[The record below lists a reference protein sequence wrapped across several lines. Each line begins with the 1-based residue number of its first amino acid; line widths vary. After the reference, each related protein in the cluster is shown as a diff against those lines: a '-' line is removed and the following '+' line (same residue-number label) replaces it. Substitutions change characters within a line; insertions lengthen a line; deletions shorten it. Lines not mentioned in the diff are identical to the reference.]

1 MMMEHTVIYY
11 EPRTVIIT
19 ATSTVTST
27 VPAVPHS
34 LSAAAVPH
42 QTTGTEVIEPTSCI
56 YTAIAGQPSSSPG
69 QQTVCTVCFY
79 VVSGI

>member
-1 MMMEHTVIYY
+1 MTIEHTVICDK
-11 EPRTVIIT
+11 PRTVIIT

-27 VPAVPHS
+27 VP
-34 LSAAAVPH
+34 AVPH